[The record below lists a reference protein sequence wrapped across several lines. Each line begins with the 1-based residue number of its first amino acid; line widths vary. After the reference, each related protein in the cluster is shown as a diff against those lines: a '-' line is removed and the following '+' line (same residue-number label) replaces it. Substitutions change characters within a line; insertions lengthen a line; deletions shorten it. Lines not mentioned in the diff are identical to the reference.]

1 MKYYLGIDTSNYT
14 TSVAVCDETQVIENI
29 RIPLKVKD
37 GERGLRQSDAVF
49 AHINNLPSAFEML
62 SKYDIS
68 AIGYS
73 AYPRDVEG
81 SYMPC
86 FLAGECVARSIA
98 AVNDI
103 PVFKFSH
110 QAGHIAA
117 AVYSSGA
124 SEEMLYSNGFI
135 AFHISGGTTELLL
148 VDSNRTITKLGG
160 TLDLN
165 AGQAID
171 RIGVKLG
178 MKFPCG
184 AEFEKEALKCKE
196 EIKVNVCVN
205 DLSCN
210 LSGFENKADDF
221 IKSGKNKSY
230 IALYTLEFIKIT
242 LDILTKNAVMRYGNL
257 PVLYAG
263 GVMSNSIIKEYLQ
276 TKKKYNSYFAEPAFS
291 TDNAAGIAIL
301 CRGKYNDEPK

>member
-1 MKYYLGIDTSNYT
+1 MNYFLGIDTSNYT
-14 TSVAVCDETQVIENI
+14 TSVAVFDGNHIVQNI
-29 RIPLKVKD
+29 KIPLKVKD

-49 AHINNLPSAFEML
+49 AHVTNLPAAFKKL
-62 SKYDIS
+62 NKYNYN

-73 AYPRDVEG
+73 AYPRDIEG

-98 AVNDI
+98 AVNNI
-103 PVFKFSH
+103 PIHKFSH

-124 SEEMLYSNGFI
+124 DENLLYADGFI
-135 AFHISGGTTELLL
+135 AFHVSGGTTEILLI
-148 VDSNRTITKLGG
+148 NRDKHITKLGG

-178 MKFPCG
+178 MAFPSG
-184 AEFEKEALKCKE
+184 MELERKALE
-196 EIKVNVCVN
+196 YNDSIKVNVCVN
-205 DLSCN
+205 DLTCN
-210 LSGFENKADDF
+210 LSGLENKVDEL
-221 IKSGKNKSY
+221 IKASKETSY
-230 IALYTLEFIKIT
+230 ISKYTLEFIKIT
-242 LDILTKNAVMRYGNL
+242 LDKLTENVIKTYGNL
-257 PVLYAG
+257 PIIYAG
-263 GVMSNSIIKEYLQ
+263 GVMSNSIIKKYLQ
-276 TKKKYNSYFAEPAFS
+276 TKYGAYFAEPEYS

-301 CRGKYNDEPK
+301 CGGMYKNESK